1 MYCADLGESVHM
13 SIYYLLAKF
22 GFDTAENEPCKV
34 YPLSAYRY
42 PRYVVHYT
50 QGTQE
55 KEGSFTFSYVL
66 EKGPDGKWRS
76 FLDQLS
82 AGSDFKEK

>member
-1 MYCADLGESVHM
+1 MSARVSNEYVVAKISV
-13 SIYYLLAKF
+13 
-22 GFDTAENEPCKV
+22 DTAENEPCKV
-34 YPLSAYRY
+34 CPLSAYRS